1 MNPGNVSQ
9 TVYRRSVWKQ
19 LHKESDIALIT
30 PGQEEACWGIAAEE
44 DACVLAS
51 DVTLYGN
58 EKDLCVFA
66 MAQAANH
73 LASRGAQ
80 VKGFAISILLTDY
93 AHESRL
99 KAMMQAARE
108 AADKQGLPVVKAQA
122 QTVPLIRTTV
132 VQVTALGT
140 GRTVPDGAG
149 KDGAKDGRQISPRK
163 QSADC
168 GLILSRDARPD
179 QDIVMVKWA
188 GLEGTLRIK
197 REKEKELCGRFP
209 DAFLNKLETYM
220 AELFSV
226 REMKAAAAAGVS
238 AMHQITDGGV
248 LAALWN
254 LAEGAGIG
262 LNVDLRKMPIRQE
275 TIEVCEQ
282 FHLNPYQLTS
292 AGSILVVTPKGEEL
306 ADTLKREGTV
316 AAVIGY
322 TTKGRERTVR
332 SGGELRY
339 LDRPAPDELVKI
351 YGNK

>member
-1 MNPGNVSQ
+1 MNLGNVSQ
-9 TVYRRSVWKQ
+9 TVYRRSVLKQ
-19 LHKESDIALIT
+19 LDRESDTALFA
-30 PGQEEACWGIAAEE
+30 PGQEEECWGIAGGPGGR
-44 DACVLAS
+44 VLAS

-80 VKGFAISILLTDY
+80 IKGVAISILLTDY

-108 AADKQGLPVVKAQA
+108 AAGAQGFAIIKAHV
-122 QTVPLIRTTV
+122 QTVPMIQTTV

-140 GRTVPDGAG
+140 LWADSAGEKETAARDKMCEGA
-149 KDGAKDGRQISPRK
+149 D
-163 QSADC
+163 
-168 GLILSRDARPD
+168 LYLSRNAQPD
-179 QDIVMVKWA
+179 QDIVMMKWA
-188 GLEGTLRIK
+188 GLEGALRIK
-197 REKEKELCGRFP
+197 REKEKELCERFP
-209 DAFLNKLETYM
+209 ASFLNGLESCMT
-220 AELFSV
+220 ELFSI

-254 LAEGAGIG
+254 LAEGADLG
-262 LNVDLRKMPIRQE
+262 LSVNLRKMPIRQE

-292 AGSILVVTPKGEEL
+292 AGSILVVTPRGEEL
-306 ADTLKREGTV
+306 ADALKREGTA

-322 TTKGRERTVR
+322 TTKGRERTVMSR
-332 SGGELRY
+332 GELRY
-339 LDRPAPDELVKI
+339 LGRPAPDELTKI
-351 YGNK
+351 FAGQV